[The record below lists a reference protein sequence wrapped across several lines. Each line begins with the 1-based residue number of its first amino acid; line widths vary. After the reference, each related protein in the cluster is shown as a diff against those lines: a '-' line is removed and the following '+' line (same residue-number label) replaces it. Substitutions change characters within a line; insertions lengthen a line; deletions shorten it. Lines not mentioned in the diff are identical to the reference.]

1 MNPLDILFQGQN
13 FARLMQGL
21 GMTLYIAAV
30 SSVLSVLFGIVF
42 GFILRSKNRIV
53 KAASRLYLEF
63 FRIMPQL
70 VLLFILY
77 YELSSS
83 ISADVASI
91 IIFTLWGSAEMG
103 DLVRGAIQN
112 VPKSYTEAGS
122 ALGLNRWQL
131 GWFVVLPAAVRSL
144 IPVSINLI
152 TRIIKTTS
160 IVPLIGVVEVLKVGQ
175 QIVDFNRIAF
185 PTASIGVYGLI
196 FLLYFLACWPLSIL
210 SGYVAK
216 RVNS

>member
-21 GMTLYIAAV
+21 GVTLYIAAV
-30 SSVLSVLFGIVF
+30 SSALSVLFGIIF
-42 GFILRSKNRIV
+42 GFILRSKNRLI
-53 KAASRLYLEF
+53 KALSRGYLEF

-83 ISADVASI
+83 ISADTASI
-91 IIFTLWGSAEMG
+91 IVFTLWGSAEMG

-112 VPKSYTEAGS
+112 VPKAYTEAGN
-122 ALGLNRWQL
+122 ALGLNRLQL
-131 GWFVVLPAAVRSL
+131 GWFIILPATVRSL
-144 IPVSINLI
+144 VPVSINLI

-196 FLLYFLACWPLSIL
+196 FVLYFIACWPLSLL
-210 SGYVAK
+210 SGYLQK
-216 RVNS
+216 RIRT